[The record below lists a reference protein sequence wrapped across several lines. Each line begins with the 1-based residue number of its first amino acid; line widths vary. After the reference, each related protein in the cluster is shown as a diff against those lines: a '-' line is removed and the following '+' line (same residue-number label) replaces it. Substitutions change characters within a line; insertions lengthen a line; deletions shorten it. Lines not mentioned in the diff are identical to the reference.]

1 MKCKFEVFARS
12 CVASYLHLAH
22 CVCDVIIP
30 CISRGTRLPA
40 LPTITFLLGL
50 DCAGQLS
57 FMSHL
62 SCTFPWDLIR
72 QWLEHNKSCESCV
85 LTPELYGQLVAELL
99 FYQLNLQIHHLR
111 LNLRW
116 WWLCFLSIPEVS
128 YLNQRQ
134 HAFCLRSAV
143 YLYLKWK
150 IWLSGIILLC
160 LTYFSDFL
168 HANANQPGNTDFSTL

>member
-1 MKCKFEVFARS
+1 MQIRSFCEIVCRKLSSSCTLCVWRNNSLYKSWNTAARTS
-12 CVASYLHLAH
+12 NHYLSAW
-22 CVCDVIIP
+22 
-30 CISRGTRLPA
+30 
-40 LPTITFLLGL
+40 FGL
-50 DCAGQLS
+50 CRTAVNT

-62 SCTFPWDLIR
+62 SYTFPWDLIR

>member
-1 MKCKFEVFARS
+1 M
-12 CVASYLHLAH
+12 
-22 CVCDVIIP
+22 CDVIIP

-50 DCAGQLS
+50 DCAGQLWTRLCRICHILFLEIWLDS
-57 FMSHL
+57 
-62 SCTFPWDLIR
+62 DLNTTKVVKAVYWH
-72 QWLEHNKSCESCV
+72 QNLFFV
-85 LTPELYGQLVAELL
+85 LYGQLVAELL
-99 FYQLNLQIHHLR
+99 FNQLNLQIHHLR